1 MTDIQAKMNLESS
14 TIWRSVR
21 QGVKL
26 FSLVFGMNKTY
37 MVSSIFLHIL
47 QGLMPVLTLI
57 IMQNLLNSI
66 VSFGT
71 QGISLIMLQFGI
83 FIVIH
88 VLKSVVTM
96 SQTFV
101 EGTLESVLS
110 KSLNLMIGKKSSS
123 LGLADYENSEIN
135 DQLKRA
141 SQEASYRPYQLYT
154 QMAGILS
161 SMVTMVS
168 SATLILLW
176 KWWVVIILFGISLVS
191 VYSIFKLNKEQFE
204 IYMNRTPLY
213 RESWYMTYLLTNDR
227 AVKEV
232 KIFNM
237 SSYLLKRY
245 EDLLQRFFVEDRRI
259 LGKRVTIT
267 FMYSL
272 LELAVLLGVVWV
284 AIRETFEKKI
294 LVGSLYGYI
303 QAIMLTQSQMQ
314 ALIQGIVQFSQNNLY
329 MEQLFLFLQL
339 PTSDPV
345 RQQKEQALP
354 INRKKNEDFCIE
366 QICIEGVSFTYS
378 GKTVPSIRDIHLTV
392 NRGQTIA
399 IVGKNGSGKSTLM
412 KVLMQLYS
420 NYEGVF
426 KINGLP
432 VQDYDLH
439 QVQDKIGVVFQDFMH
454 YEMSARH
461 NIGFGSLERLE
472 KDEELIQAAR
482 YAAIDQIITE
492 LPRGLD
498 TQLGKW
504 FEDGF
509 QLSGGQ
515 WQRIA
520 IARAFLRQAD
530 IYILDEPSSF
540 LDPVAERDLLK
551 LFLELMKDSIGIFIT
566 HRISSARLADKIVV
580 MDNGGIV
587 EQGTHRE
594 LMLLDGL
601 YAEMYNIQASSFN
614 DEEALAETGGRV

>member
-1 MTDIQAKMNLESS
+1 M
-14 TIWRSVR
+14 
-21 QGVKL
+21 
-26 FSLVFGMNKTY
+26 
-37 MVSSIFLHIL
+37 
-47 QGLMPVLTLI
+47 
-57 IMQNLLNSI
+57 
-66 VSFGT
+66 
-71 QGISLIMLQFGI
+71 
-83 FIVIH
+83 IH

-237 SSYLLKRY
+237 SSYLLKKY

-492 LPRGLD
+492 LPQGLD

>member
-21 QGVKL
+21 QGLKL

-354 INRKKNEDFCIE
+354 INRKK
-366 QICIEGVSFTYS
+366 
-378 GKTVPSIRDIHLTV
+378 K
-392 NRGQTIA
+392 
-399 IVGKNGSGKSTLM
+399 
-412 KVLMQLYS
+412 
-420 NYEGVF
+420 
-426 KINGLP
+426 
-432 VQDYDLH
+432 
-439 QVQDKIGVVFQDFMH
+439 
-454 YEMSARH
+454 
-461 NIGFGSLERLE
+461 
-472 KDEELIQAAR
+472 
-482 YAAIDQIITE
+482 
-492 LPRGLD
+492 
-498 TQLGKW
+498 
-504 FEDGF
+504 
-509 QLSGGQ
+509 
-515 WQRIA
+515 
-520 IARAFLRQAD
+520 
-530 IYILDEPSSF
+530 
-540 LDPVAERDLLK
+540 
-551 LFLELMKDSIGIFIT
+551 
-566 HRISSARLADKIVV
+566 
-580 MDNGGIV
+580 
-587 EQGTHRE
+587 
-594 LMLLDGL
+594 
-601 YAEMYNIQASSFN
+601 
-614 DEEALAETGGRV
+614 

>member
-1 MTDIQAKMNLESS
+1 
-14 TIWRSVR
+14 
-21 QGVKL
+21 
-26 FSLVFGMNKTY
+26 
-37 MVSSIFLHIL
+37 
-47 QGLMPVLTLI
+47 
-57 IMQNLLNSI
+57 MQNLLNSI

-492 LPRGLD
+492 LPQGLD